1 MPKYLLCPKVF
12 NEGGQIEQEL
22 RIFAE
27 GKTPLVYNKKY
38 TCYFHYKE
46 NVAFKTT
53 NSHLLI
59 EKLILKTLLLL
70 TNWKIG
76 FQVGATILLAHN

>member
-27 GKTPLVYNKKY
+27 GKTPLVLQQKIHAF
-38 TCYFHYKE
+38 FHYKE
-46 NVAFKTT
+46 NVAF
-53 NSHLLI
+53 
-59 EKLILKTLLLL
+59 
-70 TNWKIG
+70 
-76 FQVGATILLAHN
+76 

>member
-27 GKTPLVYNKKY
+27 GKTPLDYNKKY
-38 TCYFHYKE
+38 ICFFHHKE
-46 NVAFKTT
+46 NVAFNAT

-59 EKLILKTLLLL
+59 EKFNLKTLLLL
-70 TNWKIG
+70 TNWKIS
-76 FQVGATILLAHN
+76 FQVGATICFGS